1 MARKFELIFP
11 SPSVPTPLLQVCT
24 WEGQHKDPATGEV
37 APETETAGGVRVLTG
52 AEAEGGEEATDP
64 AQDQIPGVEEAV
76 EVGAEITRPRL
87 AVTTRRSSAGARG
100 PTPPADIE
108 SYYLPPTVVSYL

>member
-87 AVTTRRSSAGARG
+87 AVTTRRSSADARG
-100 PTPPADIE
+100 LTLPADIE
-108 SYYLPPTVVSYL
+108 SYYQPTVVSYL